1 MDFIEFVMSRKSEIM
16 VAVGQHLNISLTA
29 VLLAIAV
36 GVPMG
41 IFITRYEKSAGLIL
55 GIANTLQTIP
65 SLALFGIMLPLLGI
79 GYRNAMVVLFLYAL
93 LPIIK
98 NTYIGIKN
106 VDQSVREAAR
116 GMGMTRTQ
124 ILIKVE
130 FPLAFPVIMGGIRIS
145 TVINIGTAT
154 VATLIGAGGLG
165 RLILTGINMVNTNMI
180 LAGAI
185 PTVILALAAD
195 GGLGLI
201 EKSLTSKG
209 MRQAN

>member
-98 NTYIGIKN
+98 KIP
-106 VDQSVREAAR
+106 
-116 GMGMTRTQ
+116 
-124 ILIKVE
+124 IL
-130 FPLAFPVIMGGIRIS
+130 G
-145 TVINIGTAT
+145 
-154 VATLIGAGGLG
+154 
-165 RLILTGINMVNTNMI
+165 
-180 LAGAI
+180 
-185 PTVILALAAD
+185 
-195 GGLGLI
+195 
-201 EKSLTSKG
+201 
-209 MRQAN
+209 